1 MKTEDP
7 CSPSRSS
14 RSILENFNSS
24 HLHIQDLKLDYRS
37 KVDEKDKQKEEKKK
51 QNKIV
56 RTNDSLSERLED
68 PPPGSPLQLPYSQ
81 PTWDSNTTAATLAT
95 VQVT

>member
-7 CSPSRSS
+7 VSPSRSS

-37 KVDEKDKQKEEKKK
+37 KVDEKDKQKKG
-51 QNKIV
+51 QNRI
-56 RTNDSLSERLED
+56 RL
-68 PPPGSPLQLPYSQ
+68 
-81 PTWDSNTTAATLAT
+81 
-95 VQVT
+95 